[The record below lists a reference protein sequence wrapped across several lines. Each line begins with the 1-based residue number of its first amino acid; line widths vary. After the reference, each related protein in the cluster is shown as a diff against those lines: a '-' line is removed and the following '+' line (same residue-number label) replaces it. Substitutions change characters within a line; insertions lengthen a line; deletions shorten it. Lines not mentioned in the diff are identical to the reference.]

1 MRSEHPTSDLDESTP
16 AEAAM
21 PHAWLAMW
29 IALPVTAVAT
39 TLFGLGVGVAIGW
52 NAKPSAPEAPEPTY
66 DLADIG
72 FQQACLP
79 MVAEQTTRI
88 EALNVQ
94 IDDLQRDLAA
104 KRAEVVALETRSS
117 TRTGRGASAGELGAA
132 REALAQLTLQLQ
144 ALQTEKQDLVAQ
156 LTRTQAQ
163 LADAE
168 AAVVET
174 RAAYDAQV
182 DATHAAEDD
191 AATNKYGRFLAD
203 AQLAICEK
211 GGRKKLGD
219 CRATVSTRLQQ
230 AAIQDDFYQC
240 VRSGQATPVVAFAEG
255 RAALP
260 AHSAYLRPGDKI
272 LDGWYV
278 TLCDP
283 TLPEA
288 RLARATPSVYH
299 PMSALSAAASYLST
313 VVPSAAAP
321 TAAMLPSAF
330 AAPTPSPTADLDDEI
345 DAPLDVPAPPPRA
358 TTGGYQTDDL
368 LDLSA
373 ILGPDDPAPAPAPRA
388 PTATRP
394 AAAFD
399 DLDDLPERLD

>member
-1 MRSEHPTSDLDESTP
+1 MRAERPTADLDESTSP
-16 AEAAM
+16 GAV
-21 PHAWLAMW
+21 PPRAWLAMW
-29 IALPVTAVAT
+29 VALPATAVAT

-52 NAKPSAPEAPEPTY
+52 SAKPAAPEPTAPQY
-66 DLADIG
+66 DLADIR

-79 MVAEQTTRI
+79 MVAETTTRM

-104 KRAEVVALETRSS
+104 KRAEVAALETRAAA
-117 TRTGRGASAGELGAA
+117 RARHGASAGELSAA
-132 REALAQLTLQLQ
+132 REALAQLTLQLE
-144 ALQTEKQDLVAQ
+144 ALQTEKEDLVAQ

-168 AAVVET
+168 TAVVET
-174 RAAYDAQV
+174 RAAYEEQV
-182 DATHAAEDD
+182 VATRAAEDD
-191 AATNKYGRFLAD
+191 AATSKYGRFLAD

-211 GGRKKLGD
+211 GGRKKVGD
-219 CRATVSTRLQQ
+219 CRATVSARLQQ
-230 AAIQDDFYQC
+230 AALQDDFYQC

-260 AHSAYLRPGDKI
+260 AHSAYLRPGDKV

-288 RLARATPSVYH
+288 RLARAAPAVYH
-299 PMSALSAAASYLST
+299 PMSALSAAASYLTT
-313 VVPSAAAP
+313 VVPAAAAP
-321 TAAMLPSAF
+321 TAALLPSAF
-330 AAPTPSPTADLDDEI
+330 AAAPTAPSPALDDDEI
-345 DAPLDVPAPPPRA
+345 EAPLDVPAPPPRA

-373 ILGPDDPAPAPAPRA
+373 ILGPDDPAPAPPARA
-388 PTATRP
+388 PAARP